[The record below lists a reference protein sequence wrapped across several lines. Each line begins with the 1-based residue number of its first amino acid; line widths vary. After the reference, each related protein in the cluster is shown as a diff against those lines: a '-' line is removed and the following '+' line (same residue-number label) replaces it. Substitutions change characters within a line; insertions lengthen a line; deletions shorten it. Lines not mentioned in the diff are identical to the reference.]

1 MADGEPDLK
10 VERYTLTLANAVNML
25 VSVGSVFVAV
35 APEPGSRTFILS
47 CIAVVLGLVAL
58 ILFVVGE
65 WRKNEG
71 EGLRQ
76 VGALLFVLA
85 AIFQAILEAWKNAE
99 DSGENTP

>member
-1 MADGEPDLK
+1 MADGGPDLK

-25 VSVGSVFVAV
+25 VSVGSVLVAA